1 MPCILDKLCS
11 SHDGIPNEVKSIR
24 EHYLKPFLK
33 RLFDEK
39 RLRGDE
45 SNLCGILDKDYFDA
59 NLKTLRKEYEAF
71 VLNIGEYDERVF
83 LGEEATVEIGT
94 PSKAAFGSGY
104 RTAVGGDAE
113 LVEKLGVARR
123 NLTEEFSARYY
134 SFTNQV
140 YFGFNKMIY
149 MNFNMFFVNR
159 LIPSTPLSGRRYMA
173 PRDNSQQQMLT
184 PITNATYLV
193 SRLHKVGAYF

>member
-1 MPCILDKLCS
+1 MKNKVFNVLFFLDNRNDLLKEARIKTETSEDETVSSNLVPCILDKLCS

-24 EHYLKPFLK
+24 EHFLRPFLK

-94 PSKAAFGSGY
+94 PSKAAFGGGF

-113 LVEKLGVARR
+113 LVEKLGVAKR
-123 NLTEEFSARYY
+123 NLTEEFSARYFSSY
-134 SFTNQV
+134 IHNDKP
-140 YFGFNKMIY
+140 Y
-149 MNFNMFFVNR
+149 
-159 LIPSTPLSGRRYMA
+159 
-173 PRDNSQQQMLT
+173 
-184 PITNATYLV
+184 
-193 SRLHKVGAYF
+193 